1 MTIDT
6 NTCPFHV
13 DGTGSDIQGE
23 GRRLRER
30 GPVVRAELPG
40 GVAAW
45 MVTDHALSTQ
55 LLIDDR
61 VSRDANLHWP
71 AWEKGEGELA
81 ATWPLAQ
88 WVSER
93 NMLNSYGAD
102 HTRLRRL
109 VAKAFTARRTAVLR
123 PRIEAIV
130 TELLDRVAA
139 TSQGEAVDIR
149 AGFAYPLAIRVIGEL
164 LGIPDRMRDDLFR
177 MVGDMFLT
185 SASLEDV
192 LANERALY
200 ALIGELVAHKRETP
214 GDDLVSALITA
225 RDGEESAGLS
235 ELELVDTILLMIG
248 AGHET
253 TVNLIDHAIHCLLTH
268 PDQLRL
274 VREGR
279 AAWEDVIEETLRY
292 EAPIANLPMRFAV
305 EDIELE
311 GLTIAKGDA
320 LVISYTA
327 AGRDPAV
334 HGESS
339 DTFDITRSTRR
350 EHISFGHGAHRCI
363 GAPLAN
369 LEVTL
374 ALPAVFARFPDMSLA
389 APVRPMESFV
399 SNGHRELRVLLNQER
414 T

>member
-1 MTIDT
+1 MTST
-6 NTCPFHV
+6 SCPFHI
-13 DGTGSDIQGE
+13 DTAGSDIQGE
-23 GRRLRER
+23 GRRLRAR
-30 GPVVRAELPG
+30 GPLVQAQLTG
-40 GVAAW
+40 GVAVW
-45 MVTDHALSTQ
+45 MVTDYALAMR
-55 LLIDDR
+55 LLIDHR

-81 ATWPLAQ
+81 ESWPLAQ

-93 NMLNSYGAD
+93 NMLNSYGPD

-130 TELLDRVAA
+130 TELLDRVAS
-139 TSQGEAVDIR
+139 TPTGQVVDIR
-149 AGFAYPLAIRVIGEL
+149 QEFAYPLAIRVIGEL
-164 LGIPDRMRDDLFR
+164 LGIPDHMSDDLFR

-200 ALIGELVAHKRETP
+200 ALVGEMVAHKRETP
-214 GDDLVSALITA
+214 GDDLVSGLINA
-225 RDGEESAGLS
+225 REGEGSAGLS
-235 ELELVDTILLMIG
+235 ELELVDTVLLMIG

-253 TVNLIDHAIHCLLTH
+253 TVNLLDHAIHCLLTH
-268 PDQLRL
+268 PEQLSL
-274 VREGR
+274 VQEGK
-279 AAWEDVIEETLRY
+279 ASWEDVIDETLRY

-305 EDIELE
+305 DDIELD
-311 GLTIAKGDA
+311 GVTIPKGDA
-320 LVISYTA
+320 LIISYTA

-334 HGESS
+334 HGASS

-369 LEVTL
+369 LEISL
-374 ALPAVFARFPDMSLA
+374 ALPAVFARFPGLSLA
-389 APVRPMESFV
+389 RPVRPMESFV
-399 SNGHRELRVLLNQER
+399 SNGHRELLVDLGQER
-414 T
+414 A